1 MKMGSSSMKIVMAL
15 ALCLLLLGG
24 FSAEAAG
31 RINDG
36 AAAAAATA
44 ITTEGVRAICV
55 HPEEKCP
62 GNKDCN
68 SCCTSLGYIPGR
80 ELAGLCCCVEYKPPA
95 MKV

>member
-1 MKMGSSSMKIVMAL
+1 MKMCSSSMKIVMAL

-31 RINDG
+31 RIN
-36 AAAAAATA
+36 AAATT
-44 ITTEGVRAICV
+44 ITTEGVRVFCV

-62 GNKDCN
+62 GIKDCN
-68 SCCTSLGYIPGR
+68 SCCTSLGYILGKEFAR
-80 ELAGLCCCVEYKPPA
+80 LCCCVEYKPPA

>member
-36 AAAAAATA
+36 AAAAATTA
-44 ITTEGVRAICV
+44 IQCV
-55 HPEEKCP
+55 SPASCP
-62 GNKDCN
+62 GAKDCN
-68 SCCTSLGYIPGR
+68 SCCISLGYNPGGVVTHR
-80 ELAGLCCCVEYKPPA
+80 CCCRK
-95 MKV
+95 K